1 MEKNGQD
8 NGKLLAGAAAATAAL
23 VGTAALA
30 IVRVLSRVQPHFR
43 FNTMFGHA
51 CVFNVEDSTGRTVRM
66 LAIDRSVQSGAYLG
80 EHRFALP
87 FEYYR
92 AIERAVMAKGDAR
105 EVLMLGGGAFAYPR
119 FALTAHGDMRMDV
132 VEIDPAI
139 VDIARRWFFLD
150 ELEQRAGERLA
161 IHTVDARGFL
171 EACTARYDV
180 IVNDLFAG
188 FEMDAALLSDEGL
201 ELVKEHLA
209 EDGIYVVNA
218 VSSPLDYRQ
227 LAETGELLERHFS
240 SVEMVECTDA
250 DFSDDENYLFVCR
263 P

>member
-1 MEKNGQD
+1 METREQKKE
-8 NGKLLAGAAAATAAL
+8 KLLAGAAAATAAL

-30 IVRVLSRVQPHFR
+30 IVRVLSHVQPHFR

-51 CVFNVEDSTGRTVRM
+51 CVFNVEDSAGRAVRM
-66 LAIDRSVQSGAYLG
+66 LAVDRSVQSGAYLG
-80 EHRFALP
+80 ENRFALP

-105 EVLMLGGGAFAYPR
+105 NVLMLGGGAFAYPR
-119 FALTAHGDMRMDV
+119 FALTAHEDMRMDV

-139 VDIARRWFFLD
+139 VDLARRWFFLR
-150 ELEQRAGERLA
+150 ELEELVGERLA
-161 IHTVDARGFL
+161 IHTVDAHGFL
-171 EACTARYDV
+171 ESCTERYDV
-180 IVNDLFAG
+180 IVTDLFAG

-201 ELVKEHLA
+201 ELVKAHLA
-209 EDGIYVVNA
+209 EGGIYVVNA

-227 LAETGELLERHFS
+227 LAEMGELLEQHFS
-240 SVEMVECTDA
+240 CVKMIECTDA

>member
-1 MEKNGQD
+1 METREQRKE
-8 NGKLLAGAAAATAAL
+8 KLLAGAAAATAAL

-51 CVFNVEDSTGRTVRM
+51 CVFNVEDSAGRTVRM
-66 LAIDRSVQSGAYLG
+66 LAVDRSVQSGTYLG
-80 EHRFALP
+80 ENRFALP

-105 EVLMLGGGAFAYPR
+105 NVLMLGGGAFAYPR
-119 FALTAHGDMRMDV
+119 FALTAHEDMRMDV

-139 VDIARRWFFLD
+139 VDLARRWFFLR
-150 ELEQRAGERLA
+150 ELEERAGERLA
-161 IHTVDARGFL
+161 IHTVDAHSYL
-171 EACTARYDV
+171 ETCTERYDV

-188 FEMDAALLSDEGL
+188 FEADAALLSDESL
-201 ELVKEHLA
+201 ELVKAHLA
-209 EDGIYVVNA
+209 EGGIYVVNA
-218 VSSPLDYRQ
+218 VSSPLDYQR
-227 LAETGELLERHFS
+227 LAETGELLEQHFS

-250 DFSDDENYLFVCR
+250 DFSDDENYLFVCQL
-263 P
+263 